1 MNPIEFTPKLSPRF
15 IVYVRNYLLDCNIDP
30 TPVFEH
36 CGVNDVTDSEH
47 AVPLPTQKLIEL
59 IDHAAVASEDSLLG
73 FNMATHFH
81 YESSALVVLAM
92 LAAPNVAVALKTL
105 SHFDRY
111 VDTGITTSYEFG
123 NERSVFRAELLGVDS
138 TLTSHL
144 NEYLLAFTVHALNTA
159 TRQQMPI
166 TEVHFQHQREGGI
179 EELETFF
186 GCKIKFA
193 QKNNRLFFA
202 SSFLKEPLFTGN
214 ELLFEILQNALKT
227 YFYAESREMGF
238 VDSVCRELIIS
249 AERHDE
255 ESINSKTDTLEHV
268 AEKLAM
274 STRTL
279 RRRLKDE
286 GYTFQE
292 VKNLARER
300 QAKHF
305 LGNTRMTLAEIAYS
319 IGFSELSAFSR
330 AFKRWTGN
338 TPQEY
343 RTTVRK
349 LITA

>member
-1 MNPIEFTPKLSPRF
+1 M
-15 IVYVRNYLLDCNIDP
+15 YVRNYLLDCNIDP

-36 CGVNDVTDSEH
+36 CGINDVTDAEH
-47 AVPLPTQKLIEL
+47 AVPLPTEKLIEL
-59 IDHAAVASEDSLLG
+59 IDHAALVSEDSLLG

-92 LAAPNVAVALKTL
+92 LAAPNVQMALKTL
-105 SHFDRY
+105 NHFDRY
-111 VDTGITTSYEFG
+111 VDTGISTSYEFG
-123 NERSVFRAELLGVDS
+123 NDRSVFRAELLGVDS
-138 TLTSHL
+138 ARTAHL
-144 NEYLLAFTVHALNTA
+144 NEYLLTFTVHALNTA
-159 TRQQMPI
+159 TRQNMPI
-166 TEVHFQHQREGGI
+166 TEVHFQHHRSDGI
-179 EELETFF
+179 EQLATFF
-186 GCKIKFA
+186 NCKIKFN
-193 QKNNRLFFA
+193 QKNNRLFFV

-238 VDSVCRELIIS
+238 VDSVCRELIVSRENNDGAS
-249 AERHDE
+249 AGD
-255 ESINSKTDTLEHV
+255 KKDTLDCI
-268 AEKLAM
+268 AETLAL
-274 STRTL
+274 SPRTL

-300 QAKHF
+300 QAKHY
-305 LGNTRMTLAEIAYS
+305 LANTRMTLAEIAYAV
-319 IGFSELSAFSR
+319 GFSELSAFSR
-330 AFKRWTGN
+330 AFKRWTGS